1 MSRDLEREY
10 RAFVDSEVPDLWARI
25 ESGLEEKKPAAD
37 TLADTLM
44 KDTRDRKMNYKVW
57 AGLAAACVCAA
68 LVVPAL
74 VRNTGMKGGSNSAP
88 APVAD
93 TAPQAAEAYER
104 AADNAGKEAAL
115 CEEVAEA
122 TADSGMGAAGGIQ
135 ELYRFHAAV
144 EILEVDVSM
153 DSGVLYIAKVLSSDQ
168 SGIEPDSEIQIF
180 DPLAASEGTELMETD
195 QTYDLVLSGIRSE
208 DPEQGEKY
216 LLVDK

>member
-1 MSRDLEREY
+1 M
-10 RAFVDSEVPDLWARI
+10 
-25 ESGLEEKKPAAD
+25 
-37 TLADTLM
+37 
-44 KDTRDRKMNYKVW
+44 
-57 AGLAAACVCAA
+57 
-68 LVVPAL
+68 
-74 VRNTGMKGGSNSAP
+74 
-88 APVAD
+88 
-93 TAPQAAEAYER
+93 
-104 AADNAGKEAAL
+104 AAL
-115 CEEVAEA
+115 CEEAAEA

>member
-68 LVVPAL
+68 LVVPAM
-74 VRNTGMKGGSNSAP
+74 VRNTGMKGGSSLAP
-88 APVAD
+88 APAAD
-93 TAPQAAEAYER
+93 TAPQAYER

-115 CEEVAEA
+115 CEEAAEA
-122 TADSGMGAAGGIQ
+122 AADSGMGAAGGVQ

-153 DSGVLYIAKVLSSDQ
+153 DSGVLYTAKVLSSDQ
-168 SGIEPDSEIQIF
+168 PGIESDSEIQIF
-180 DPLAASEGTELMETD
+180 DPMAASEGTELMETD
-195 QTYDLVLSGIRSE
+195 QTYDLVLSGMQSD
-208 DPEQGEKY
+208 DPKQGVKY

>member
-93 TAPQAAEAYER
+93 TAPQATSRSGY
-104 AADNAGKEAAL
+104 NISV
-115 CEEVAEA
+115 CVA
-122 TADSGMGAAGGIQ
+122 TSG
-135 ELYRFHAAV
+135 
-144 EILEVDVSM
+144 
-153 DSGVLYIAKVLSSDQ
+153 
-168 SGIEPDSEIQIF
+168 
-180 DPLAASEGTELMETD
+180 
-195 QTYDLVLSGIRSE
+195 
-208 DPEQGEKY
+208 
-216 LLVDK
+216 